1 MNLETVLLRTVV
13 CAAALSASCAAYRP
27 PFTEDAKASPKADEH
42 QATLVFLWP
51 TTSCDPGGYVV
62 LATEDG
68 HFLGTLSTGTQL
80 RSVVPAGPISI
91 VGWNDPQEKARGDA
105 VRSAV
110 AVLHGVVGEGRTHY
124 VQLKFGEWDDWG
136 PREQYTARIAQ
147 PGHRS
152 CISPDNSTTTAMVT
166 ASAAS
171 AAWNE
176 VTQEAAEL
184 EGLAPDRA
192 AGQGLARRE
201 PRGAAV
207 PPERGGGALR
217 RAPLAS
223 AEDGHPRGPRRR
235 ALVAEALR
243 TSPRGAHHAHVPRP
257 MITVHFWPTPNGKK
271 ITVALE
277 EMGLEYKIEPV
288 NIGKGE
294 QFRPEFLAISPNN
307 RMPAIVDDDP
317 PGGGAPIA
325 IFESG
330 AILLYLGDK
339 TGKLLPRDIRGR
351 TEVTEWLMWQM
362 GGLGPMAGQTHHFR
376 SFAPEKIPYAID
388 RYTNESHRLYG
399 VLDKRL
405 AGRQFVCGSEIS
417 IADVAAYPWIH
428 PEGQGQNLADFPDLA
443 AWMERMKTR
452 PAVARGMEIGSELRK

>member
-1 MNLETVLLRTVV
+1 
-13 CAAALSASCAAYRP
+13 
-27 PFTEDAKASPKADEH
+27 
-42 QATLVFLWP
+42 
-51 TTSCDPGGYVV
+51 
-62 LATEDG
+62 
-68 HFLGTLSTGTQL
+68 
-80 RSVVPAGPISI
+80 
-91 VGWNDPQEKARGDA
+91 
-105 VRSAV
+105 
-110 AVLHGVVGEGRTHY
+110 
-124 VQLKFGEWDDWG
+124 
-136 PREQYTARIAQ
+136 
-147 PGHRS
+147 
-152 CISPDNSTTTAMVT
+152 
-166 ASAAS
+166 
-171 AAWNE
+171 
-176 VTQEAAEL
+176 
-184 EGLAPDRA
+184 
-192 AGQGLARRE
+192 
-201 PRGAAV
+201 
-207 PPERGGGALR
+207 
-217 RAPLAS
+217 
-223 AEDGHPRGPRRR
+223 
-235 ALVAEALR
+235 
-243 TSPRGAHHAHVPRP
+243 

-376 SFAPEKIPYAID
+376 SSAPEKIPYAID

-399 VLDKRL
+399 VLNKRL

-417 IADVAAYPWIH
+417 IADVAAYPWIN
-428 PEGQGQNLADFPDLA
+428 PEGQGQNLADFPEVA
-443 AWMERMKTR
+443 AWMERMKAR
-452 PAVARGMEIGSELRK
+452 PAVARGMEVGSELRR